1 MKLELEPE
9 EGRELLS
16 LIVDRLTGEAG
27 LSDQDRAA
35 LKRWRSEQMKAG
47 SEGMRELTAKIN
59 ADLER
64 PAQLKSASKRRT
76 ARSGAGACCA
86 FPRLQSVTAAE
97 PASA

>member
-16 LIVDRLTGEAG
+16 LIIDRLTDEGD
-27 LSDQDRAA
+27 LSDADRAA

-47 SEGMRELTAKIN
+47 SDSMRELTAKIN

-64 PAQLKSASKRRT
+64 ALRSKEKIAVQKPDWR
-76 ARSGAGACCA
+76 
-86 FPRLQSVTAAE
+86 
-97 PASA
+97 

>member
-16 LIVDRLTGEAG
+16 LIVDRLTEEGG
-27 LSDQDRAA
+27 LSDRDRAA

-64 PAQLKSASKRRT
+64 ALRAKEKSAVQKPDWR
-76 ARSGAGACCA
+76 
-86 FPRLQSVTAAE
+86 
-97 PASA
+97 